1 MLALTGVDI
10 QIDDKTYKST
20 YQVLLEMSKVW
31 KDLNDMTKASI
42 LETMFGKR
50 QVNIGAAILEN
61 GELLEQVYK
70 TAEESQG
77 SALREQEEYAK
88 SIQYTLDTL
97 SATWQEFAQTVMSSD
112 FLKGIIG
119 SAQTLLELVTKV
131 IDKVGVL
138 PTLLASFGAIGSFK
152 NFGVFR
158 TIADDA
164 TVSGQAITV
173 FGKKLKDVIA
183 DYKSVTDDKIGG
195 QKIKAAF
202 SGMFSINSSEL
213 ASLRQYATEIKNI
226 SVNADFAKE
235 SSEIFNRTVATG
247 SSALQNR
254 AKQITE
260 LNAQYRTGAISEQAY
275 SAAMAKLTT
284 NTTLAT
290 IATNGLKLALNTLVS
305 IGIGLAINAIVSG
318 ITKLANAEEEAR
330 QKAEEARQ
338 AAVDRANSYQQEA
351 DSIDGL
357 RDQYVKLATTTTN
370 LIGEKEKLSSIQDDI
385 NKGISDQKERVDLL
399 NGSLSENLE
408 NIRQLRVEEAKDV
421 IRDTQLDYEKAS
433 QEMSLGVRM
442 KSLDFNEPDII
453 KKFQAILGTKYV
465 SSASKDGIT
474 LGVNF
479 ETGEVL
485 GFEVALQQLD
495 KLIDGYSA
503 LEDRDDNVLQ
513 TLIDTRKQYGDI
525 YDVQSQIVETY
536 ETAQRI
542 IEENTAL
549 NAEDSKQYKELIDN
563 AQQAILKFQELKE
576 SGATASQLQESQ
588 SYLIGLR
595 NQLMN
600 LVGSNVELR
609 NEIVSVFGAIDIG
622 TGQAETEIQSLQS
635 EIDSLSTRFSE
646 LQKVFDKDVKGIEK
660 IQTAMQEMAEGK
672 TISRKD
678 AWEIFEID
686 TEGILSDI
694 RLVNGEYKFSTEQLQ
709 TLMDKTVEKR
719 KESILAIKEEAEAEV
734 ASAKV
739 ALSVAKTRLRV
750 NSASDVQYVKQYQEQ
765 IKQAEEALA
774 SAESTLRNTNRMLAD
789 IETFSGDVVDYSKV
803 LDAKTKEI
811 DKTLKSQKAEI
822 DAQIKSIELVVKGLE
837 AEKDALEEQKET
849 LNEQKEEL
857 EEIVNQYKNAE
868 SAVKKLTDAEKESLT
883 EERDERKEYWSKQIE
898 DSKEYYNAQID
909 ALKAEHDAKKE
920 VESLEKKKLDIQ
932 EKQLEVQKKQKE
944 LEDARAKRVR
954 TYSASRG
961 WTYMGD
967 QDAIATA
974 QENFDK
980 AQQALIDA
988 QKLYQDEIEENSY
1001 NAKIKN
1007 LEKLRDEQNK
1017 LYQEQRDREI
1027 ESFDEQIKAVEK
1039 YAKAWSNAVESV
1051 TTADQELVAEQI
1063 LGSNWREKISKKDI
1077 GIIDN
1082 FKVNFERYNSQL
1094 KNITDIEIKNL
1105 EKSIKAKDKEIKA
1118 RKAEIDAWNAQKTE
1132 IENAANAMK
1141 QTLEE
1146 YYNNLANANERIVNS
1161 ANNTS
1166 SQFGSA
1172 MDEMGVSAWNTKEYV
1187 SSFTGEMADNV
1198 EENGNKMIRTAKSV
1212 VEAFEKVSA
1221 IMEMKEKANLI
1232 GKTAASGFGTI
1243 FDKLIGGRFAEGG
1256 VNTKTGVAW
1265 LDGTSSR
1272 PELVL
1277 NNADATKLYN
1287 FIHNSNFANYTPTP
1301 KTQPV
1306 TTGTK
1311 YDGATFVFNGV
1322 QNPQQFEQQMELW
1335 IARETTRSRVN
1346 GVGN

>member
-1 MLALTGVDI
+1 M
-10 QIDDKTYKST
+10 
-20 YQVLLEMSKVW
+20 
-31 KDLNDMTKASI
+31 
-42 LETMFGKR
+42 KR
-50 QVNIGAAILEN
+50 QSNILAATLANYTKLDDVLTTSID
-61 GELLEQVYK
+61 
-70 TAEESQG
+70 SIG
-77 SALREQEEYAK
+77 SASAEQEEYAK
-88 SIQYTLDTL
+88 SIQFALDTL

-112 FLKGIIG
+112 FLKSIIG
-119 SAQTLLELVTKV
+119 SAQTLLELITKV

-152 NFGVFR
+152 NFGIFR
-158 TIADDA
+158 TITDDA

-195 QKIKAAF
+195 QKIKSAL
-202 SGMFSINSSEL
+202 SGMFSVNSSEL
-213 ASLRQYATEIKNI
+213 TALRQYATEIKNI

-305 IGIGLAINAIVSG
+305 IGIGLAINAIVAG

-338 AAVDRANSYQQEA
+338 VAVDRANSYQQEA

-385 NKGISDQKERVDLL
+385 NKGISNQKERVDLL

-433 QEMSLGVRM
+433 QEMSLGVRI

-536 ETAQRI
+536 KSAQKI

-576 SGATASQLQESQ
+576 SDATASQLQESQ

-609 NEIVSVFGAIDIG
+609 SEIASVFGAIDIG

-646 LQKVFDKDVKGIEK
+646 LQKVFDKDVKGVEK

-694 RLVNGEYKFSTEQLQ
+694 RLVNGEYKFSAEQLQ

-739 ALSVAKTRLRV
+739 ALSVAKARLRV
-750 NSASDVQYVKQYQEQ
+750 NSASDVQYVKQYREQ

-789 IETFSGDVVDYSKV
+789 IETFSGDLVDYSKV

-849 LNEQKEEL
+849 LTEQKEEL

-980 AQQALIDA
+980 AQQTLIDA
-988 QKLYQDEIEENSY
+988 QKSYQDEIEENSY

-1039 YAKAWSNAVESV
+1039 YAKAWNNAVESV
-1051 TTADQELVAEQI
+1051 TNADQELVAEQI
-1063 LGSNWREKISKKDI
+1063 LGSDWREKISKKDI

-1172 MDEMGVSAWNTKEYV
+1172 MDEMGVSAWNTKEFV
-1187 SSFTGEMADNV
+1187 SAFMEEMANNV
-1198 EENGNKMIRTAKSV
+1198 DGSSDRLIDKIKRVAETYEALDKFMSARQSAKNTLDYIS
-1212 VEAFEKVSA
+1212 
-1221 IMEMKEKANLI
+1221 
-1232 GKTAASGFGTI
+1232 SGHSLWDVLTG
-1243 FDKLIGGRFAEGG
+1243 DRFAEGG

-1277 NNADATKLYN
+1277 NNADAAKLYN

-1301 KTQPV
+1301 KAQPV

-1346 GVGN
+1346 GVV

>member
-1 MLALTGVDI
+1 M
-10 QIDDKTYKST
+10 
-20 YQVLLEMSKVW
+20 
-31 KDLNDMTKASI
+31 
-42 LETMFGKR
+42 KR
-50 QVNIGAAILEN
+50 QSNILAATLANYTKLDDVLTTSID
-61 GELLEQVYK
+61 
-70 TAEESQG
+70 SIG
-77 SALREQEEYAK
+77 SASAEQEEYAK
-88 SIQYTLDTL
+88 SIQFALDTL

-138 PTLLASFGAIGSFK
+138 PTLFASFGAIGSFK
-152 NFGVFR
+152 NFGIFR

-195 QKIKAAF
+195 QKIKSALG
-202 SGMFSINSSEL
+202 GMFSVNSSEL
-213 ASLRQYATEIKNI
+213 TALRQYATEIKNI

-247 SSALQNR
+247 SSVLQNR

-290 IATNGLKLALNTLVS
+290 IATNGLKLALNALVS
-305 IGIGLAINAIVSG
+305 IGIGLAINAIITG

-351 DSIDGL
+351 DSMNSL
-357 RDQYVKLATTTTN
+357 SDQYIRLATTTSN
-370 LIGEKEKLSSIQDDI
+370 LVGEKQKLSSIQDDI
-385 NKGISDQKERVDLL
+385 NDGISDQKERVDLL

-408 NIRQLRVEEAKDV
+408 RIRQLKAEEAKRVVGETAKDFETAK
-421 IRDTQLDYEKAS
+421 IDLETGISFKFSEKDRAY
-433 QEMSLGVRM
+433 
-442 KSLDFNEPDII
+442 I
-453 KKFQAILGTKYV
+453 QAIAGKKAEYEYFTGATDVAGIQIGFREGEGLGY
-465 SSASKDGIT
+465 
-474 LGVNF
+474 
-479 ETGEVL
+479 
-485 GFEVALQQLD
+485 ALDVLD
-495 KLIDGYSA
+495 KIIYNYA
-503 LEDRDDNVLQ
+503 LWEDRDDKVHQQL
-513 TLIDTRKQYGDI
+513 LDTRKQYGDI
-525 YDVQSQIVETY
+525 YDAQSQIVETY

-576 SGATASQLQESQ
+576 SGATSAQLQESQ
-588 SYLIGLR
+588 SYIIGLR

-609 NEIVSVFGAIDIG
+609 NEIVSVFNAIDIG

-635 EIDSLSTRFSE
+635 EIDSLNTRFSE

-686 TEGILSDI
+686 TEGMLSDI
-694 RLVNGEYKFSTEQLQ
+694 RLVNGEYKFSAEQLQ

-774 SAESTLRNTNRMLAD
+774 SAESTLRNASRMLAD

-857 EEIVNQYKNAE
+857 EEIVNQYNNAE
-868 SAVKKLTDAEKESLT
+868 SAVKKLTDAEKAALT

-967 QDAIATA
+967 QDAVATA
-974 QENFDK
+974 QENYDK
-980 AQQALIDA
+980 AQKAFADA
-988 QKLYQDEIEENSY
+988 QKSYQDEIEENSY
-1001 NAKIKN
+1001 KTKIKN
-1007 LEKLRDEQNK
+1007 LENLRDEQNK
-1017 LYQEQRDREI
+1017 LYQEQRDLEI
-1027 ESFDEQIKAVEK
+1027 KNFENQIKEVEK
-1039 YAKAWSNAVESV
+1039 YAKAWADAVDLV
-1051 TTADQELVAEQI
+1051 TTSDQELITEQI
-1063 LGSNWREKISKKDI
+1063 LGSDWREKISNKDI

-1082 FKVNFERYNSQL
+1082 FRVNYERYNSQL
-1094 KNITDIEIKNL
+1094 KNITDIELKNL

-1132 IENAANAMK
+1132 VENAANAMK

-1146 YYNNLANANERIVNS
+1146 YYNNLANENERIIGTTEETAS
-1161 ANNTS
+1161 RFKDALST
-1166 SQFGSA
+1166 
-1172 MDEMGVSAWNTKEYV
+1172 MGTSAWNAKEFV
-1187 SSFTGEMADNV
+1187 SAFMEEMANNV
-1198 EENGNKMIRTAKSV
+1198 DDSGSRLVDKVKSV
-1212 VEAFEKVSA
+1212 FKAYEALDKFMSA
-1221 IMEMKEKANLI
+1221 RQSAKDTLDYIS
-1232 GKTAASGFGTI
+1232 SGHSLWDVLTG
-1243 FDKLIGGRFAEGG
+1243 DRFAEGG

-1277 NNADATKLYN
+1277 NNADAAKLYN
-1287 FIHNSNFANYTPTP
+1287 FIHNSNFANYTPTT

-1306 TTGTK
+1306 TTGAK

>member
-1 MLALTGVDI
+1 M
-10 QIDDKTYKST
+10 
-20 YQVLLEMSKVW
+20 
-31 KDLNDMTKASI
+31 
-42 LETMFGKR
+42 KR
-50 QVNIGAAILEN
+50 QSNILAATLANYTKLDDVLTTSID
-61 GELLEQVYK
+61 
-70 TAEESQG
+70 SIG
-77 SALREQEEYAK
+77 SASAEQEEYAK
-88 SIQYTLDTL
+88 SIQFALDTL

-152 NFGVFR
+152 NFGIFR
-158 TIADDA
+158 TIADDTKVA
-164 TVSGQAITV
+164 GQEITI
-173 FGKKLKDVIA
+173 FSKKWSDIKNDFINA
-183 DYKSVTDDKIGG
+183 KGSSF
-195 QKIKAAF
+195 KAAF
-202 SGMFSINSSEL
+202 SGMFSVNSSEL
-213 ASLRQYATEIKNI
+213 TALRQYATEIKNI

-275 SAAMAKLTT
+275 SSAMTKLTT

-305 IGIGLAINAIVSG
+305 IGIGLAINAIVAG

-357 RDQYVKLATTTTN
+357 RDQYVNIATTTSN
-370 LIGEKEKLSSIQDDI
+370 LISEKEKLSSIQKDI
-385 NKGISDQKERVDLL
+385 NENISDQKDKVDLL
-399 NGSLSENLE
+399 NGSLSENLDY
-408 NIRQLRVEEAKDV
+408 IRQLKVEEAERTIGELSKQYEEAKSDV
-421 IRDTQLDYEKAS
+421 SYGFSLYDIPKEDVDYIKAS
-433 QEMSLGVRM
+433 IGDKAVYAFEDMFAYNAYG
-442 KSLDFNEPDII
+442 
-453 KKFQAILGTKYV
+453 
-465 SSASKDGIT
+465 DGIT
-474 LGVNF
+474 ADVQIGF
-479 ETGEVL
+479 RDGEGLEYALSVL
-485 GFEVALQQLD
+485 DKIIYNYSLWENKDDKVYQQL
-495 KLIDGYSA
+495 L
-503 LEDRDDNVLQ
+503 
-513 TLIDTRKQYGDI
+513 DTRKQYGDI
-525 YDVQSQIVETY
+525 YDAQSQIVETY

-549 NAEDSKQYKELIDN
+549 NAEDSKQYKKLIDN
-563 AQQAILKFQELKE
+563 AQRAILKFQELKE
-576 SGATASQLQESQ
+576 SDATSAQLQESQ

-600 LVGSNVELR
+600 LVGSNVELKS
-609 NEIVSVFGAIDIG
+609 EIVSVFGAIDIG

-635 EIDSLSTRFSE
+635 EIDSLNTRFSE

-694 RLVNGEYKFSTEQLQ
+694 RIVNGEYKFSAEQLQ

-719 KESILAIKEEAEAEV
+719 KDSILAIKEEAEAEV

-750 NSASDVQYVKQYQEQ
+750 NSASDVQYVKQYREQ

-774 SAESTLRNTNRMLAD
+774 SAESTLRNANRMLAD

-822 DAQIKSIELVVKGLE
+822 DAQIKSIEVVVKGLE
-837 AEKDALEEQKET
+837 AEKDALEEQKDT

-857 EEIVNQYKNAE
+857 EKIVNQYKNAE
-868 SAVKKLTDAEKESLT
+868 SAAKKLLDAEKESIK
-883 EERDERKEYWSKQIE
+883 EQKEERKEYWDSLIE
-898 DSKEYYNAQID
+898 ESKEYYNAQID

-974 QENFDK
+974 QENYDK
-980 AQQALIDA
+980 AQKAFADA
-988 QKLYQDEIEENSY
+988 QKAYQDEIEENSY
-1001 NAKIKN
+1001 KTKIKN
-1007 LEKLRDEQNK
+1007 LENLRDEQDK
-1017 LYQEQRDREI
+1017 LYKSQKEVEI
-1027 ESFDEQIKAVEK
+1027 KGLDKQVDDIEK
-1039 YAKAWSNAVESV
+1039 YAKAWADAVDLV
-1051 TTADQELVAEQI
+1051 TSSDQELITEQI
-1063 LGSNWREKISKKDI
+1063 LGSDWREKISKKDI

-1146 YYNNLANANERIVNS
+1146 YYNNLANANERIVG
-1161 ANNTS
+1161 TS
-1166 SQFGSA
+1166 EKTASRFETALST
-1172 MDEMGVSAWNTKEYV
+1172 MGTSAWNAKEFV
-1187 SSFTGEMADNV
+1187 SAFMEEMANNV
-1198 EENGNKMIRTAKSV
+1198 DGSSDRLIDKIKRVAKTY
-1212 VEAFEKVSA
+1212 EALDKFMSA
-1221 IMEMKEKANLI
+1221 RQSAKNTLDYIS
-1232 GKTAASGFGTI
+1232 SGHSLWDVLTG
-1243 FDKLIGGRFAEGG
+1243 DRFAEGG

-1277 NNADATKLYN
+1277 NNADAAKLYN

-1301 KTQPV
+1301 KAQPV

-1346 GVGN
+1346 GVV

>member
-1 MLALTGVDI
+1 MQSA
-10 QIDDKTYKST
+10 
-20 YQVLLEMSKVW
+20 
-31 KDLNDMTKASI
+31 
-42 LETMFGKR
+42 
-50 QVNIGAAILEN
+50 
-61 GELLEQVYK
+61 VYN
-70 TAEESQG
+70 
-77 SALREQEEYAK
+77 Y
-88 SIQYTLDTL
+88 
-97 SATWQEFAQTVMSSD
+97 
-112 FLKGIIG
+112 
-119 SAQTLLELVTKV
+119 
-131 IDKVGVL
+131 
-138 PTLLASFGAIGSFK
+138 
-152 NFGVFR
+152 
-158 TIADDA
+158 
-164 TVSGQAITV
+164 
-173 FGKKLKDVIA
+173 
-183 DYKSVTDDKIGG
+183 
-195 QKIKAAF
+195 
-202 SGMFSINSSEL
+202 
-213 ASLRQYATEIKNI
+213 SLW
-226 SVNADFAKE
+226 
-235 SSEIFNRTVATG
+235 
-247 SSALQNR
+247 
-254 AKQITE
+254 
-260 LNAQYRTGAISEQAY
+260 
-275 SAAMAKLTT
+275 
-284 NTTLAT
+284 
-290 IATNGLKLALNTLVS
+290 
-305 IGIGLAINAIVSG
+305 
-318 ITKLANAEEEAR
+318 
-330 QKAEEARQ
+330 
-338 AAVDRANSYQQEA
+338 
-351 DSIDGL
+351 
-357 RDQYVKLATTTTN
+357 
-370 LIGEKEKLSSIQDDI
+370 
-385 NKGISDQKERVDLL
+385 
-399 NGSLSENLE
+399 
-408 NIRQLRVEEAKDV
+408 
-421 IRDTQLDYEKAS
+421 
-433 QEMSLGVRM
+433 
-442 KSLDFNEPDII
+442 
-453 KKFQAILGTKYV
+453 
-465 SSASKDGIT
+465 
-474 LGVNF
+474 
-479 ETGEVL
+479 
-485 GFEVALQQLD
+485 
-495 KLIDGYSA
+495 
-503 LEDRDDNVLQ
+503 EDRDDKVYQQL
-513 TLIDTRKQYGDI
+513 LDTRKQYGDI
-525 YDVQSQIVETY
+525 YDAQSQIVETY

-588 SYLIGLR
+588 SYIIGLR

-660 IQTAMQEMAEGK
+660 IQSAMQEMAEGK

-694 RLVNGEYKFSTEQLQ
+694 RLVNGEYKFSAEQLQ

-774 SAESTLRNTNRMLAD
+774 SAESTLRNANRMLAD

-837 AEKDALEEQKET
+837 AEKDALEEQKDT

-967 QDAIATA
+967 QDTIATA

-988 QKLYQDEIEENSY
+988 QKSYQDEIEENSY

-1039 YAKAWSNAVESV
+1039 YAKAWNNAVESV
-1051 TTADQELVAEQI
+1051 TNADQELIAEQI
-1063 LGSNWREKISKKDI
+1063 LGSDWREKISKKDI

-1132 IENAANAMK
+1132 VENAANAMK

-1146 YYNNLANANERIVNS
+1146 YYSNLANANERIVNS

-1265 LDGTSSR
+1265 LDGTPKR

-1277 NNADATKLYN
+1277 NNADAAKLYN

-1301 KTQPV
+1301 KAQPV
-1306 TTGTK
+1306 ATGTK